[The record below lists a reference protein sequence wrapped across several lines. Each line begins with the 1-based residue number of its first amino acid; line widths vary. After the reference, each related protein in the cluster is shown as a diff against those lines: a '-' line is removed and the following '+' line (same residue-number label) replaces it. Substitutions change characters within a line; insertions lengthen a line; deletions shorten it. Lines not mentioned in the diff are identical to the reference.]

1 MTQQELLSKAKLWL
15 STECDT
21 DIPHEAE
28 QAVSDAEVLI
38 LEFVKF
44 IEATS

>member
-1 MTQQELLSKAKLWL
+1 MTQQELLAKAKAWL
-15 STECDT
+15 LAEYDT
-21 DIPHEAE
+21 DIPCDAE
-28 QAVSDAEVLI
+28 QAVFDAEVLI